1 MKNVVINQKALPS
14 ENDPKGKTQS
24 KPNTLDVK
32 RINLQKDPAESES
45 SL

>member
-1 MKNVVINQKALPS
+1 MKNVLINQKPLPAG
-14 ENDPKGKTQS
+14 NDSKAKTQS
-24 KPNTLDVK
+24 KTNTLDVK